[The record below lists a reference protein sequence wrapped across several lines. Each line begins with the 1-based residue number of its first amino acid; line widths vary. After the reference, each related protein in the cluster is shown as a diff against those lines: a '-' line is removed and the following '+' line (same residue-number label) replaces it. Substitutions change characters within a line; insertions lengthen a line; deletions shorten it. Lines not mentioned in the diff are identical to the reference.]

1 MRFLKITFIFVTM
14 LILTCC
20 KINQFKNKQKT
31 GRWVYR
37 DTVNGIAYESKGRYK
52 KDIEKKIW
60 KYYANQKLIK
70 KEQYQNNNLCEV
82 TTYHENGKIASEG
95 KTKLVITTSETHWC
109 YFNEW
114 HFYDKMGKLVEIK
127 KYADGELL
135 EKKKL
140 E

>member
-1 MRFLKITFIFVTM
+1 MHFLKTLFLFVIL
-14 LILTCC
+14 LILSGC

-37 DTVNGIAYESKGRYK
+37 DTVNGIAYESKGKYK

-60 KYYANQKLIK
+60 RYYANHKCIK
-70 KEQYQNNNLCEV
+70 KEAYQENFCRV
-82 TTYHENGKIASEG
+82 TTYHENGKIASAG
-95 KTKLVITTSETHWC
+95 KTKLVITTAETHWC
-109 YFNEW
+109 YFDEW
-114 HFYDKMGKLVEIK
+114 QFFDDTGKLIEIK

-135 EKKKL
+135 EVKKI